1 MDVFTCRY
9 KQGYKIHLKNAC
21 LYVVKSPGPPH
32 SFPVVPAYGPGGQVK
47 GKLCGFVWGCCFPL
61 KVSWPF
67 LLAAQGTMWS
77 RDATGFLA
85 TNFRARGTFS

>member
-47 GKLCGFVWGCCFPL
+47 EPTSDHYHRLSQTAWPLCLGWSQTCLCPTME
-61 KVSWPF
+61 
-67 LLAAQGTMWS
+67 LLQGPQISACM
-77 RDATGFLA
+77 RM
-85 TNFRARGTFS
+85 